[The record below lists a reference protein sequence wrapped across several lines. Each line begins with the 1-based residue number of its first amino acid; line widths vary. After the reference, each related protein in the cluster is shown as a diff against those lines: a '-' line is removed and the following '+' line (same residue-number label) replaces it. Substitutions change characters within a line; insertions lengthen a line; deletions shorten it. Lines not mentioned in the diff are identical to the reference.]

1 MLPQRK
7 AMLQF
12 LMFVITSCL
21 ALFQPSPHRLGSRT
35 MRMSTSVATTTGRM
49 LTVQDIASKGRTFA
63 NMGMPRVILNKENN
77 EWMLWLH
84 ARDENFSSDVVNLST
99 GRILLATSPDGLT
112 QWKLDEDSPVLNP
125 NKEGD
130 GNWFFFDR
138 YVVLFTFYIILSRS
152 TIDVTHLLSQTFLH
166 YHIHIFLLHHYLTP
180 PLLILI
186 SVNMSV

>member
-1 MLPQRK
+1 MLSQRK

-21 ALFQPSPHRLGSRT
+21 ALFQPSPHRLGSRS

-138 YVVLFTFYIILSRS
+138 YVVLFTFYIFF
-152 TIDVTHLLSQTFLH
+152 HG
-166 YHIHIFLLHHYLTP
+166 P
-180 PLLILI
+180 P
-186 SVNMSV
+186 